1 MIRPTLRGGLL
12 LLIVALPWLALL
24 PLGLLWLWQQGG
36 LLWWLAGA
44 VVVSLAAWAAR
55 GWWRRG
61 QTVHKPGFA
70 PDPHWS
76 YRDEAVWVQVERQ
89 ADDLRLDD
97 YPLDGRMPHRLLDL
111 GLDTIR
117 TVARHYHPEAREP
130 ELHVDLPRVL
140 LSAERVCRD
149 LRRLTEYVPLSDRI
163 TLAQWK
169 RAPGLM
175 KLAQLYDVWRLARLA
190 LNPASALINEARGV
204 LQGKL
209 FAQTRNE
216 LLLWLLQEY
225 VKGTGRHAIELYSGQ
240 LLLDDGA
247 VTDALDLAD
256 ETPEVATEEPFR
268 VLVLGQVSSG
278 KSSLINALFGET
290 RAATDVLA
298 HTRGFAAYRLERDGA
313 PVALILDSQGYAG
326 GDAVDTAAL
335 DRELLRADLILLV
348 CAAHHAAR
356 AADHA
361 QLERLRRLFRDQ
373 PQRQPPALLCVLT
386 FIDRLRPVR
395 EWSPPYDIVEPA
407 MPKAHSIRA
416 AVDHLAETLNLDP
429 ARVVPVRTD
438 AGRLYNIDEALM
450 PRILESLADDAA
462 RARYLRCLRQRQQTG
477 QWQRLLRQ
485 TRNAGRLLATAGGQ
499 LGSRALQK
507 GRNWLDEWR

>member
-1 MIRPTLRGGLL
+1 MHPTLRGALL
-12 LLIVALPWLALL
+12 ALIATLPWLALL

-36 LLWWLAGA
+36 LLWWLGSAA
-44 VVVSLAAWAAR
+44 AVSLAAWATRRWWGR
-55 GWWRRG
+55 GE
-61 QTVHKPGFA
+61 TVRKPGFGS
-70 PDPHWS
+70 DPHWS
-76 YRDEAVWVQVERQ
+76 DRDEAVWAKVERQ
-89 ADDLRLDD
+89 ANDLRLDD
-97 YPLDGRMPHRLLDL
+97 FPLNGHMPHRLLDL

-149 LRRLTEYVPLSDRI
+149 LRRLTDYVPLSDRI

-175 KLAQLYDVWRLARLA
+175 KLAQLYDVWRVARLA
-190 LNPASALINEARGV
+190 LNPASALITEARGV

-209 FAQTRNE
+209 FSQTRDE
-216 LLLWLLQEY
+216 LLLWLLQEF

-240 LLLDDGA
+240 LLLDEGP
-247 VTDALDLAD
+247 VTGALDLPDAA
-256 ETPEVATEEPFR
+256 PEAAPEEPFR

-278 KSSLINALFGET
+278 KSSLINALFGEPQ
-290 RAATDVLA
+290 AATDVLA

-326 GDAVDTAAL
+326 GDAVDTAVL
-335 DRELLRADLILLV
+335 DRELLHADLILLV

-356 AADHA
+356 AVDRE
-361 QLERLRRLFRDQ
+361 QLERLRRLFRDR
-373 PQRQPPALLCVLT
+373 PQRQPPALLCALT

-395 EWSPPYDIVEPA
+395 EWSPPYDIVEPTT
-407 MPKAHSIRA
+407 PKARSIRA
-416 AVDHLAETLNLDP
+416 AVDHLAATLGLEP
-429 ARVVPVRTD
+429 SRIVPVRTD
-438 AGRLYNIDEALM
+438 AGHVYNINEALM

-462 RARYLRCLRQRQQTG
+462 RARYRRCLRHRQQAG

-485 TRNAGRLLATAGGQ
+485 THNAGRLLAVAGSQ
-499 LGSRALQK
+499 LGSRAMQK
-507 GRNWLDEWR
+507 GRDWLDEWR